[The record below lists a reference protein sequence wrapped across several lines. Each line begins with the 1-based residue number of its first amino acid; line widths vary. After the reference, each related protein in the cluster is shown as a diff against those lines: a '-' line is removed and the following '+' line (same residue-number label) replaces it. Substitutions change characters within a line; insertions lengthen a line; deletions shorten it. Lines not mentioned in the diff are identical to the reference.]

1 MIGIKL
7 CLPSISGSGGQG
19 MRQSK
24 WISCYPAITPSQSSE
39 AGNLLIDNQ
48 PGTSQSHNKLTHAD
62 AITDIT
68 LFNLV
73 FKQTDQCSIAPNYIN
88 INSSRGIS

>member
-1 MIGIKL
+1 
-7 CLPSISGSGGQG
+7 

-68 LFNLV
+68 LFNCQATGTGTWTWTGTWDLGPG
-73 FKQTDQCSIAPNYIN
+73 T
-88 INSSRGIS
+88 

>member
-1 MIGIKL
+1 
-7 CLPSISGSGGQG
+7 

-24 WISCYPAITPSQSSE
+24 WISCYPAITPSQRSE

-48 PGTSQSHNKLTHAD
+48 IGTSHSHNKLTHAD

-73 FKQTDQCSIAPNYIN
+73 FKQTDQYT
-88 INSSRGIS
+88 